1 MKRSLTCLV
10 GLVSLT
16 AAAAFGCYLLS
27 TQFPVAD
34 RSTVRLPVPCPP
46 QDRAQA
52 EQVQVLSTHRWSQG
66 VVVLYSALCPSGNKA
81 QLQPIFG
88 HQVVTQAGK
97 SWQVSGSGSYGTEQS
112 ATAADRLVD
121 YSVSKSI
128 SRGNDRYTILYGQ
141 ILKPKVTAVEASF
154 DNGQI
159 LRDDSGKG
167 VFALISPGSRAVC
180 ELRVFG
186 PDNQILQQE
195 NLTLPRQFAPTK
207 SSRCLPATRQS

>member
-16 AAAAFGCYLLS
+16 TAAAFGCYFLS
-27 TQFPVAD
+27 TQFPVAEQ
-34 RSTVRLPVPCPP
+34 STVRLPVPCPP
-46 QDRAQA
+46 HDRAQA
-52 EQVQVLSTHRWSQG
+52 EQVQILSTHRWSQG
-66 VVVLYSALCPSGNKA
+66 VVVLYSALCPNGKKA

-88 HQVVTQAGK
+88 HQVVKQAGR
-97 SWQVSGSGSYGTEQS
+97 SWQVSSSDSYGTETS
-112 ATAADRLVD
+112 ATTSEKLVN
-121 YSVSKSI
+121 YRISKST

-186 PDNQILQQE
+186 SDNQILQQE
-195 NLTLPRQFAPTK
+195 SLTLPRQFAPTK
-207 SSRCLPATRQS
+207 SSRCLPATRQT